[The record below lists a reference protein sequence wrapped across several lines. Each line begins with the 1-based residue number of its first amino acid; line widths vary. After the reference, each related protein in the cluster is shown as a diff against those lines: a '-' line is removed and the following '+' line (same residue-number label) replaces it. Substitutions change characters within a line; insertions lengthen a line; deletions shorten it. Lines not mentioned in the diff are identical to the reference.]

1 MNQTIARDVD
11 HIQHNTHS
19 PSATSSCFSIPSL
32 ADALADPR
40 SAFQHPAE
48 VVTHPLLSR
57 REKRTILISWARDEI
72 MLERVANGI
81 LPELKPKS
89 QIDAVIAALRRI
101 DPQAAAEYR
110 SAVASIRACRPP
122 CRG

>member
-1 MNQTIARDVD
+1 MNRTMAHDVD
-11 HIQHNTHS
+11 YIQHTMHPLPAN
-19 PSATSSCFSIPSL
+19 ASCLPVPSL

-40 SAFQHPAE
+40 SAFRHPAE
-48 VVTHPLLSR
+48 VVSHPLLSR
-57 REKRTILISWARDEI
+57 HEKRTILISWARDEI
-72 MLERVANGI
+72 LLEQVANGG

-89 QIDAVIAALRRI
+89 QIDAVTAALRRI

-110 SAVASIRACRPP
+110 AAVASIRARRPL

>member
-19 PSATSSCFSIPSL
+19 LPTNSSCFSMPSL

-48 VVTHPLLSR
+48 VVTHPLLSGQ
-57 REKRTILISWARDEI
+57 EKHAILISWARDEI
-72 MLERVANGI
+72 MLERMANGV

-89 QIDAVIAALRRI
+89 QIDRVIAALRRV

-110 SAVASIRACRPP
+110 STVASIRARRPLCRS
-122 CRG
+122 